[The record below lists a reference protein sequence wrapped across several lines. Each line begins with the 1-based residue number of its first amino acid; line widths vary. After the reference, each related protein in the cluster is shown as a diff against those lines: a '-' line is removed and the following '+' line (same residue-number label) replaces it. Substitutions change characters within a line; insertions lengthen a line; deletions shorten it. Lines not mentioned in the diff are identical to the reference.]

1 MLLALIWRAL
11 AAILIIAIIPSAWGQ
26 PLQPVPTLVAHA
38 IDHTGTLTTTEL
50 QALDQRLAR
59 FEQEKGTQIVVLL
72 VPSTAPED
80 IAAYANRVANTWKIG
95 RQSVGDGM
103 LIVVAK
109 NDRKLRIEVAKTLE
123 GAVPDLAARQIMDD
137 AITPRFKQ
145 NDYAGG
151 LNAGIEQLFARVRG
165 EPLPS
170 PTSRSASGD
179 QAADGFDWVDLGIFF
194 FIIVPVGT
202 SIARALLGRVA
213 GSLLMGAA
221 TGVIAY
227 LVTASILV
235 ALGAALLAMVWGAPS
250 RSSSRGGGLLGGTGW
265 SSGSS
270 SSGGGSSGGFSSGG
284 GGDFGGG
291 GASGD
296 W

>member
-1 MLLALIWRAL
+1 MPLALIWRAL
-11 AAILIIAIIPSAWGQ
+11 VAILIVAISPYVWAQ
-26 PLQPVPTLVAHA
+26 PLQPVPALVAHA
-38 IDHTGTLTTTEL
+38 IDRTGTLTATEL
-50 QALDQRLAR
+50 QVLDERLAR

-72 VPSTAPED
+72 VPTTAPED

-95 RQSVGDGM
+95 RQNVGDG
-103 LIVVAK
+103 LLLVVAK

-151 LNAGIEQLFARVRG
+151 LTAGVEQLFARIRG
-165 EPLPS
+165 ESLPA
-170 PTSRSASGD
+170 PASGD
-179 QAADGFDWVDLGIFF
+179 KATDGFDWVDLGIFF

-221 TGVIAY
+221 TGIIAY

-250 RSSSRGGGLLGGTGW
+250 RGNSRGGGLLGGTGW

-270 SSGGGSSGGFSSGG
+270 SGSSGGGFSSGG

>member
-38 IDHTGTLTTTEL
+38 MDHTGTLTTTEL

-72 VPSTAPED
+72 VSSTAPED

-95 RQSVGDGM
+95 RQGVGDGM

-123 GAVPDLAARQIMDD
+123 GAVPDLAARQIMDE

-151 LNAGIEQLFARVRG
+151 LNAGVEQLFARVRG

-213 GSLLMGAA
+213 GSLLLGAA

-270 SSGGGSSGGFSSGG
+270 RSRDGSSGGFSSGG